1 MTVTTLRPL
10 PAVDVNAVS
19 GACPLPHLGL
29 IRAQGAD
36 AAQFLHN
43 QLSQDF
49 LNLDAQHAHLAAF
62 CNAKGRMQAS
72 LLGVKLQD
80 DELLLILSRD
90 LLERTL
96 KRLRM
101 FVLRAKVQL
110 SDATADYALWG
121 LLGHAVP
128 QSLADAAEPGR
139 VFHTEAGRFISLYPA
154 AGQVAQALYLAPA
167 PCSAP
172 AQPEHSPAL
181 WQWAQV
187 LSGIATLSAPV
198 FEQFV
203 PQMLNYES
211 VGGVNFKKGCYPGQ
225 EIIARSQ
232 FRGSIKRRAF
242 IASSNQALEAG
253 QDVFSAQRPDQPV
266 GVVVQAAPAPA
277 PAFAQASE
285 QAQYFAIVSMQIN
298 ALDEEGGLFAGAVN
312 GAVLDIYELPY
323 SLLEDI

>member
-10 PAVDVNAVS
+10 PAVDVDAVS

-49 LNLDAQHAHLAAF
+49 LNLDTQQARLAVF

-72 LLGVKLQD
+72 MLGVKLQD
-80 DELLLILSRD
+80 DAFLLILSLD

-139 VFHTEAGRFISLYPA
+139 FISLYPA

-167 PCSAP
+167 PCPAP

-187 LSGIATLSAPV
+187 LSGVATLSAPV

-242 IASSNQALEAG
+242 IVSSNQALEAG

-266 GVVVQAAPAPA
+266 GMVVQAAPALA
-277 PAFAQASE
+277 LAQVSE
-285 QAQYFAIVSMQIN
+285 QAQYFAIVSIQIN
-298 ALDEEGGLFAGAVN
+298 ALDEEGSLFAGAVD
-312 GAVLDIYELPY
+312 GAALDIYELPY